1 MVYINCISVL
11 KHEKMMKN
19 IFNELKK
26 MIYMVFIFSFNNL
39 LIMKKLKSLNSFE
52 LGGSDDYANVLLSL
66 KTLRTNER
74 LD

>member
-1 MVYINCISVL
+1 MA
-11 KHEKMMKN
+11 
-19 IFNELKK
+19 
-26 MIYMVFIFSFNNL
+26 FIFSFNNL

-74 LD
+74 LDSNS